1 MKQTS
6 QKLLWLNKALT
17 FSTNLMEDKAAFND
31 TISQI
36 ICSLSPELACVKKN
50 LLISIE
56 ECKAQLLDP
65 KHKKVKIFVMTVNSA
80 KTLVFLKL
88 T

>member
-65 KHKKVKIFVMTVNSA
+65 KHKKCKNIGILKVNLMNNDQNEES
-80 KTLVFLKL
+80 
-88 T
+88 